1 MSRPYKEK
9 LEQLLRAY
17 GMSEKRIKDTIV
29 ADAYL
34 PHIEGTPIEVECKV
48 ISSTPLD
55 DKCQTSLV
63 KQGYPLR

>member
-9 LEQLLRAY
+9 VEQMLRAY
-17 GMSEKRIKDTIV
+17 GCSEERIKNLIANDI
-29 ADAYL
+29 YI